1 MEGLGQK
8 VHKSNYDALAH
19 RQADL
24 ALHLFDLL
32 LVLVQ
37 VHDEG
42 DEAVGGDALPHN
54 EVPLDEL
61 KHLDY
66 NTQKQNTDD
75 TASIDGQRGEL
86 SIIVQEK
93 QVVVI
98 GHSLLRERGWE
109 DVFGF
114 VLAEADTLLE
124 GTALIK
130 KGLV

>member
-8 VHKSNYDALAH
+8 VHKSNDDALAD
-19 RQADL
+19 READL

-42 DEAVGGDALPHN
+42 DEAVGSDALPHN

-66 NTQKQNTDD
+66 DTQKQNTDD
-75 TASIDGQRGEL
+75 TATINSQRGEL

-98 GHSLLRERGWE
+98 GHRLLRERSWE

>member
-1 MEGLGQK
+1 VEGLGQK
-8 VHKSNYDALAH
+8 VHKSNDDALAD
-19 RQADL
+19 READL

-42 DEAVGGDALPHN
+42 DEAVGSDALPHN

-66 NTQKQNTDD
+66 DTQKQNTDD
-75 TASIDGQRGEL
+75 TATINSQRGEL

-98 GHSLLRERGWE
+98 GHCLLR
-109 DVFGF
+109 
-114 VLAEADTLLE
+114 
-124 GTALIK
+124 
-130 KGLV
+130 

>member
-1 MEGLGQK
+1 VEGLGQK
-8 VHKSNYDALAH
+8 VHKSNDDALAD
-19 RQADL
+19 READL

-42 DEAVGGDALPHN
+42 DEAVGSDALPHN

-66 NTQKQNTDD
+66 DTQKQNTDD
-75 TASIDGQRGEL
+75 TATINSQRGEL

-98 GHSLLRERGWE
+98 GHRLLRERSWE